1 MQKRGQVQ
9 LARGYMGEHC
19 RRNEVA
25 ISNVVCQWRLS
36 WSKIDV
42 VILEKIPEIRRLSA
56 EEKLMLL
63 TELWDELT
71 LNPDEVT
78 LPPDQEDLLDQR
90 WHDYQKDPSQGTPW
104 EVVKAR
110 VRRGRP

>member
-1 MQKRGQVQ
+1 M
-9 LARGYMGEHC
+9 
-19 RRNEVA
+19 
-25 ISNVVCQWRLS
+25 
-36 WSKIDV
+36 
-42 VILEKIPEIRRLSA
+42 ILEKIPEIRLLSA

-78 LPPDQEDLLDQR
+78 LTSDQEDLLDQR
-90 WHDYQKDPSQGTPW
+90 WREYQKDPSQGTPW